1 MRCTIDSYNILLVF
15 FDLHGYARKPIK
27 IYLTLPY
34 LSVAVYQE
42 PLVQVLDIP
51 NELPEHRA
59 NGWKS
64 RSLLEPDNGEV
75 ATCMLKWLSKW

>member
-1 MRCTIDSYNILLVF
+1 MLG
-15 FDLHGYARKPIK
+15 HQPKKKPK
-27 IYLTLPY
+27 PY
-34 LSVAVYQE
+34 LSVAVHQE

-51 NELPEHRA
+51 NELSEHRA

-75 ATCMLKWLSKW
+75 ATCMLKWFSMVNG